1 MTDLARDGVTSGVTL
16 AKTTIHNPAEPRHFM
31 ALKPIERM
39 VIIMLGNAPL
49 VETRRAMRL
58 IEVGRDVYDPAV
70 YVPMDD
76 VKASLVENA
85 RTSHCPLKGDAIY
98 FDLMGADGA
107 VHTKD
112 IAWAYP
118 EPLDFAPELAGLM
131 SFYTEKLTVVE
142 APG

>member
-1 MTDLARDGVTSGVTL
+1 MTDLVRAPALDSITL
-16 AKTTIHNPAEPRHFM
+16 SQTTIHNPAEPRHFM

-49 VETRRAMRL
+49 VETRGAVRL
-58 IEVGRDVYDPAV
+58 VEIGRDVYQPAV

-76 VKASLVENA
+76 VKASLVENE

-98 FDLMGADGA
+98 FDLMGADGE

-118 EPLDFAPELAGLM
+118 EPFDFAPKLAGLM
-131 SFYTEKLTVVE
+131 SFYTDKLTIVE